1 MAELKI
7 TPLNESQKLR
17 LINLFDIDETIK
29 SAKSVE
35 IKGTI
40 VSKFDIEYENHTES
54 IYPNLED
61 YELIMN
67 GCNVERD

>member
-7 TPLNESQKLR
+7 TPLNETQKMR

-35 IKGTI
+35 VKGTVI
-40 VSKFDIEYENHTES
+40 SKFDIEYENHTES

-61 YELIMN
+61 YEMIMN
-67 GCNVERD
+67 GLSVERD